1 MNMSSILKSL
11 RIRQWTKNIVIFIG
25 IAYSG
30 NALDWLYLQ
39 YSLQVFLAFCLV
51 SSAVYLANDII
62 DRKRDRLHPQ
72 KKYRPIAS
80 GKLSPELASGIA
92 LGLAVVSLYISSRLS
107 DAWIAISL
115 YLILQLTIE
124 FAKL

>member
-1 MNMSSILKSL
+1 MPVGPLSVGYQKKAYAAAATAKA
-11 RIRQWTKNIVIFIG
+11 TKTFYKDDIIG

-39 YSLQVFLAFCLV
+39 YSLQIFLAFCLV

-92 LGLAVVSLYISSRLS
+92 LGLAVAFLAV
-107 DAWIAISL
+107 A
-115 YLILQLTIE
+115 
-124 FAKL
+124 FAFF